1 MSEIPVR
8 IGFVQRALP
17 EYRAPFFDA
26 LAEVCP
32 KGLSIFAG
40 RARLEEA
47 IAEGSLK
54 IADYSPAINIHFLRG
69 PFYLYWQG
77 GLLSWLEKWQPEILV
92 EAADPRCLSLPEASH
107 WMHKHKR
114 FVIGWGLGAPPGKGW
129 QKTLRTFSGS
139 RLLKHFDALITYSRK
154 GAGEYLA
161 LGVDP
166 EKIFIA
172 PNAVSPRPTWPLPE
186 RLPHFQGG
194 QGVVL
199 FVGRLQGRKRVDQ
212 LLRACAILPSR
223 LQPRVWI
230 VGDGPERLPLE
241 AFAVEGYP
249 KAEFKGVLHGADLQT
264 LFATA
269 DLLVLPGTGGLAI
282 QQGMAFGLPVL
293 VGEADGT
300 QEDLVRPENGWQLH
314 GNSIAALAQGL
325 ETALSDPAR
334 LRLMGKESYR
344 IVVEEINLE
353 NMVQVFNRAVQ
364 SLLEG

>member
-1 MSEIPVR
+1 
-8 IGFVQRALP
+8 
-17 EYRAPFFDA
+17 
-26 LAEVCP
+26 
-32 KGLSIFAG
+32 
-40 RARLEEA
+40 
-47 IAEGSLK
+47 
-54 IADYSPAINIHFLRG
+54 
-69 PFYLYWQG
+69 
-77 GLLSWLEKWQPEILV
+77 
-92 EAADPRCLSLPEASH
+92 
-107 WMHKHKR
+107 
-114 FVIGWGLGAPPGKGW
+114 
-129 QKTLRTFSGS
+129 
-139 RLLKHFDALITYSRK
+139 
-154 GAGEYLA
+154 
-161 LGVDP
+161 
-166 EKIFIA
+166 
-172 PNAVSPRPTWPLPE
+172 
-186 RLPHFQGG
+186 
-194 QGVVL
+194 
-199 FVGRLQGRKRVDQ
+199 
-212 LLRACAILPSR
+212 
-223 LQPRVWI
+223 